1 MAKMTEKTAADAF
14 AALGN
19 PTRLAVLRLL
29 VQAAPDGLSVGDLQK
44 LADVPASTLAHHLA
58 ALSGVGIIQQEKQG
72 RSIINRVRFDQIQEL
87 SAHLLDNCCKGLS
100 LENDAAA

>member
-1 MAKMTEKTAADAF
+1 MTDSSAADAF

-58 ALSGVGIIQQEKQG
+58 ALSGVGIIHQEKQG

>member
-1 MAKMTEKTAADAF
+1 MTDTSAAHAF

-19 PTRLAVLRLL
+19 PTRLSVLRLL
-29 VQAAPDGLSVGDLQK
+29 VRAAPDGLSVGELQK

-58 ALSGVGIIQQEKQG
+58 ALAGVGIIHQEKQG
-72 RSIINRVRFDQIQEL
+72 RTIINSVRFDQIQEL
-87 SAHLLDNCCKGLS
+87 SAHLLENCCKGLS

>member
-1 MAKMTEKTAADAF
+1 MTDRSAAQAF

-29 VQAAPDGLSVGDLQK
+29 VQAAPDGLSVGDLQR

-58 ALSGVGIIQQEKQG
+58 ALAGVGIIHQEKQG
-72 RSIINRVRFDQIQEL
+72 RSIINRVRFNHIQDL
-87 SAHLLDNCCKGLS
+87 SDHLLENCCKGLS
-100 LENDAAA
+100 VGDDAAA